1 MTQKAKVEVNQFVG
15 GLITDASPLT
25 YPENMSFVDINME
38 LNSDGSRQR
47 SLGIDYEPNHQII
60 DSGFTS
66 SSVSSIATKTYKWEN
81 VGGDPSLTF
90 ICVQIGNKV
99 SFFNGGSVNLS
110 ASLIGTKTF
119 TSSPIDVKY
128 SFTSVDGDLIIA
140 TGVADITTVTYN
152 GTLSYTTDRIKVR
165 DFWGVDDFD
174 GSTDLTVGTGL
185 QRRPSSLTNAH
196 QYNLRNQGFAIPR
209 MLGAP
214 TKTPLYPNE
223 NLYDPI
229 YAFMERHRQVKS
241 TSKIPSN
248 SDTVSGFLF
257 SDASDDDDR
266 NSRRYFVNDSVKN
279 PIGNMRA
286 SQGYYIIDLLNRG
299 SSRLSENNKNQANY
313 PELTYSITSL
323 ATDFTPGGATVI
335 CEFSGR
341 VWYGGFSSAVT
352 GGDSKSPN
360 LSSYVTFSQLVT
372 DKSLITRCYQDGDP
386 TSDDAPDIV
395 DTDGGYIR
403 ISNAYDIKAMV
414 NIGASLFV
422 GANNGWWRIYGGN
435 DSGFSAT
442 NYVVDKITDRGVR
455 GGESVVEVD
464 GTIMY
469 WGDDG
474 IYHIHQDKYGSWLS
488 ENITRQR
495 IQKFYNSVETKHKE
509 NVVGVYD
516 GSQRKVRWLY
526 QNTIDDVIQQK
537 ELVLNVDLNAFYERH
552 IGEVSSGQPPV
563 VISGFNVDAFK
574 IAQTSD
580 TVTVSGIDV
589 TVASDPV
596 TVALEQK
603 IDTNSLFEI
612 NYLVV
617 TSTTPTIKYTFGYY
631 RDVTFTDWLTSN
643 GVGVDAPATLV
654 TGTITGGDAMR
665 YKQVPY
671 LIVHMKRTE
680 DGFEFDGNGD
690 FVPTNQ
696 SSCLIQSQWD
706 WTNSANSNKWGIP
719 FQAYRYR
726 RHYFPANVSDPF
738 DTGYETIVTKNK
750 LRGRG
755 RAVAF
760 KFTSSPKKEMHIYG
774 WSFDVGVNDAS

>member
-25 YPENMSFVDINME
+25 YPDNMSFVDINME

-60 DSGFTS
+60 DSGFSS

-110 ASLIGTKTF
+110 TSLIGTKTF

-174 GSTDLTVGTGL
+174 GSEDLTVGTGL
-185 QRRPSSLTNAH
+185 QYRPTGLSNAH
-196 QYNLRNQGFAIPR
+196 QYNLRNQGFGIPR

-214 TKTPLYPNE
+214 TDVPLFPNE

-229 YAFMERHRQVKS
+229 YAFRIRHNQVKS
-241 TSKIPSN
+241 VSKSPSN
-248 SDTVSGFLF
+248 SDNISGFLF
-257 SDASDDDDR
+257 SDASDSDDR
-266 NSRRYFVNDSVKN
+266 NSRRYFVNDSIKN

-286 SQGYYIIDLLNRG
+286 AQGYYIIDLLNRG

-352 GGDSKSPN
+352 DGDSKSPN
-360 LSSYVTFSQLVT
+360 LASYVTFSQLVT

-422 GANNGWWRIYGGN
+422 GASNGWWRIYGGN

-495 IQKFYNSVETKHKE
+495 IQKFYNDVETKHKE

-563 VISGFNVDAFK
+563 VVSGFNVDAFK
-574 IAQTSD
+574 IAQISD
-580 TVTVSGIDV
+580 TVTVSGVDV

-596 TVALEQK
+596 TVTLEQK
-603 IDTNSLFEI
+603 VDTSSLFEI

-617 TSTTPTIKYTFGYY
+617 TSITPTIKYTFGYY
-631 RDVTFTDWLTSN
+631 RDITFTDWITSN

-671 LIVHMKRTE
+671 LIVHMRRTE
-680 DGFEFDGNGD
+680 DGFEADVNGD

-706 WTNSANSNKWGIP
+706 WTNSANANKWGTP

-726 RHYFPANVSDPF
+726 RHYFPANIADPF
-738 DTGYETIVTKNK
+738 DTGYEMVVTKNK

-774 WSFDVGVNDAS
+774 WSFDVGVNDAA